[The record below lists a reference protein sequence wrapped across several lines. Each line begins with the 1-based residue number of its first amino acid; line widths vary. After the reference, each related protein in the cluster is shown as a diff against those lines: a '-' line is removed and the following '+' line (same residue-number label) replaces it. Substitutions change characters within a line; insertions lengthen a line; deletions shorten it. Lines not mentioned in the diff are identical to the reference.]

1 MDQLTNDML
10 TQVGPGT
17 PMGDLFRSYWLPVAL
32 VSDVPTPDCA
42 PVRVKILGERLI
54 VFRDTA
60 GKLGLVD
67 EFCPHRGAS
76 LFYGRNERCGLRCG
90 YHGWKFD
97 TDGNC
102 LEVPAERDNTAF
114 RDRIKIKSYPVV
126 ELGRAIWAYMGPP
139 EYKPPL
145 PGWDVCKLPIDQTYI
160 SRSMQE
166 CNWLQAL
173 EGNIDPEHVLY
184 LHRGDLFAEPH
195 FDGIGDHHP
204 VYDVRE
210 TSFGIV
216 NGVRR
221 DAANDQYYWRVNPWV
236 LPCYIGVAVRYGGP
250 VHGRFWIPMDD
261 ENTMVW
267 STDHHPTRAFTESEV
282 AGFNRSIHVKNIP
295 GTDRPVANKDNE
307 YLLDRDNQRA
317 GYTATGIQ
325 TIQLQDR
332 SLQESMGRIV
342 DRTQEHLCSS
352 DNAII
357 LARKKLLKAIAHVQ
371 VGILPAGV
379 DPSHHMTFQMQLLL
393 ARDVDYWAETQRLLG
408 MNDYSI
414 SPDCEDRS

>member
-1 MDQLTNDML
+1 MDQLTNDTL
-10 TQVGPGT
+10 TQTGPGT

-54 VFRDTA
+54 VFRDTH
-60 GKLGLVD
+60 GDLGLID
-67 EFCPHRGAS
+67 EFCPHRRAS
-76 LFYGRNERCGLRCG
+76 LFYGRNEQCGLRCG

-97 TDGNC
+97 TNGNC

-114 RDRIKIKSYPVV
+114 KDRIKIKSYPVV
-126 ELGRAIWAYMGPP
+126 ELGRAIWAYMGP
-139 EYKPPL
+139 EHKTPPL
-145 PGWDVCKLPIDQTYI
+145 PGWDVCKLPINQTYM
-160 SRSMQE
+160 SRSVQE

-195 FDGIGDHHP
+195 FDGIGDHNP

-210 TSFGIV
+210 TGFGIV

-221 DAANDQYYWRVNPWV
+221 NAANDQYYWRVNPWV

-342 DRTQEHLCSS
+342 DRTREHLCSS

-357 LARKKLLKAIAHVQ
+357 IARKKLLKAIADVQ
-371 VGILPAGV
+371 ADIEPAGV
-379 DPSHHMTFQMQLLL
+379 DPANHMTFQMQLLL
-393 ARDVDYWAETQRLLG
+393 DRDVDYWDETQRLLG
-408 MNDYSI
+408 VGDYGI
-414 SPDCEDRS
+414 LPG